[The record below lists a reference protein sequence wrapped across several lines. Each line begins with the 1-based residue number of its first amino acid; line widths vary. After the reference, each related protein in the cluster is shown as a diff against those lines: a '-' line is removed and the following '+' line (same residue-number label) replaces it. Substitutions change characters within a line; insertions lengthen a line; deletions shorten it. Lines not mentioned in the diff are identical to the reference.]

1 VIGERIRPATPADV
15 IAIERVVRTAYAK
28 YVDRIGKPPGP
39 MLDDYA
45 ARVAEGGVRVLEDA
59 RGLAGILVLLPQA
72 GHLLLDNIAVAP
84 ERQGEGIGRRL
95 LSAAEGEALQRGFD
109 ELRLYTN
116 AAMQENLVMYARLG
130 WEDYGRAEQAGYQRV
145 FFRKRL
151 AGRADASALPGAH
164 PRSRR

>member
-1 VIGERIRPATPADV
+1 VNGERVRPATPAD
-15 IAIERVVRTAYAK
+15 IAAIEHVVRTAYAT

-45 ARVAEGGVRVLEDA
+45 ARVNEGSVRVLEDA
-59 RGLAGILVLLPQA
+59 RGLAGILVLLPQPD
-72 GHLLLDNIAVAP
+72 HLLLDDIAVAP

-95 LSAAEGEALQRGFD
+95 LAVAESEALQRGFD

-116 AAMQENLVMYARLG
+116 AAMHENLAMYAKLG
-130 WEDYGRAEQAGYQRV
+130 WEEYGRAEQAGYQSV

-151 AGRADASALPGAH
+151 VGQG
-164 PRSRR
+164 

>member
-1 VIGERIRPATPADV
+1 VTGERIRSATPADV
-15 IAIERVVRTAYAK
+15 AAIEHVVRTAYAK

-45 ARVAEGGVRVLEDA
+45 ARVDEGSVRVLEDA
-59 RGLAGILVLLPQA
+59 RGLAGMLVLLPQS

-95 LSAAEGEALQRGFD
+95 LAVAESEALRRGFD

-116 AAMQENLVMYARLG
+116 AAMHENLAMYAKLG
-130 WEDYGRAEQAGYQRV
+130 WEEYGTAEQAGYQRV

-151 AGRADASALPGAH
+151 GGRG
-164 PRSRR
+164 

>member
-1 VIGERIRPATPADV
+1 MTSAGDPFDQPVRPATAADV
-15 IAIERVVRTAYAK
+15 AAIERIVRAAYAK

-45 ARVAEGGVRVLEDA
+45 ARVREGSVHVLEEL
-59 RGLAGILVLLPQA
+59 GSIAGIIVLVPKP

-84 ERQGEGIGRRL
+84 ERQGQGVGRRL
-95 LSAAEGEALQRGFD
+95 LAFAEVEALRLGFD

-116 AAMQENLVMYARLG
+116 ALMHENLAMYPKLG
-130 WEDYGRAEQAGYQRV
+130 WEEYGGAEQEGYQRI

-151 AGRADASALPGAH
+151 RAAGP
-164 PRSRR
+164 

>member
-1 VIGERIRPATPADV
+1 MSDRPREVQHGQGQTIRPATPADV
-15 IAIERVVRTAYAK
+15 AAIKHVIQTAYAK

-45 ARVAEGGVRVLEDA
+45 ARVAEGSMLVLEDA
-59 RGLAGILVLLPQA
+59 RGLVGILVLLPQP
-72 GHLLLDNIAVAP
+72 GHLLLDNIVVAP

-95 LSAAEGEALQRGFD
+95 LAAAESEALQRGFD

-116 AAMQENLVMYARLG
+116 AAMHENLVMYAKLG
-130 WEDYGRAEQAGYQRV
+130 WKECGRAEHAGYQRV

-151 AGRADASALPGAH
+151 GG
-164 PRSRR
+164 